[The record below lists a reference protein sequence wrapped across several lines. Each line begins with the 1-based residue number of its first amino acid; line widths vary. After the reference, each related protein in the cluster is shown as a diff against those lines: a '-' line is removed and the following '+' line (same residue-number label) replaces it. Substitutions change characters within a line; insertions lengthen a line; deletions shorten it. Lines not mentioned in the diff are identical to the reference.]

1 MEITRSG
8 ILRDCLEEKNREMHK
23 YSKHEAGL
31 EPLPGYEQH
40 FEDLRQTCQMLRGM
54 ILNAED
60 REREAQ
66 AQQHLADWQM
76 QIIKGKQPGVEWAD
90 KVPGQTPDELI
101 LRRRHRKG
109 TDFKPACVVYPGGED
124 NGPLDD

>member
-8 ILRDCLEEKNREMHK
+8 ILRDCLEDKNREMHK

-31 EPLPGYEQH
+31 EPLPGYEQI

-60 REREAQ
+60 RERETRAQ
-66 AQQHLADWQM
+66 TDLAAWQM
-76 QIIKGKQPGVEWAD
+76 DIIKGKQPDVDWAD
-90 KVPGQTPDELI
+90 KIPQQTVDDL
-101 LRRRHRKG
+101 LHRRRQKRAEA
-109 TDFKPACVVYPGGED
+109 FKPAPVVYPGGEE
-124 NGPLDD
+124 